1 MVTTRRPMRRALPDL
16 FDWVET
22 LPELFTWATLPTVSG
37 VRSFRVEE
45 YVDDGT
51 YVVRAELPGMRP
63 EDISVEVDNGIL
75 TIHAERKQEHREHGM
90 TEFQYGEFERRI
102 ALPKDG
108 VDESK
113 ITARY
118 DAGILEV
125 TVPVTQTQ
133 SQPRAIPVQRT
144 EQQSIEGS
152 GTAQQQPSQQQGS

>member
-1 MVTTRRPMRRALPDL
+1 MRRTLPDL

-22 LPELFTWATLPTVSG
+22 LPDLFTWATWPTVSG

-45 YVDDGT
+45 YLDDNT
-51 YVVRAELPGMRP
+51 YVVRAELPGMKP

-75 TIHAERKQEHREHGM
+75 TIHAERKQEHREQGM

-102 ALPKDG
+102 ALPDG

-125 TVPVTQTQ
+125 RVPVTQVQ

-152 GTAQQQPSQQQGS
+152 GTAQQQQQQQQQQPSQQ